1 MRRGLSILALCLVLY
16 TAVLTL
22 SSFAICEAS
31 AVIDTL
37 GEWATQGHSAHVRIE
52 PCATTPET
60 LCGIKWQDRLT
71 PAWKCIGSGCHLNR
85 PIRLLIESAG
95 FHIAQIETGYMK
107 GPKPMT
113 FMHEGRAQLPRELL

>member
-31 AVIDTL
+31 EVIDTL

-60 LCGIKWQDRLT
+60 LCGIVTWLWEPVDANGEPVRSQAASRG
-71 PAWKCIGSGCHLNR
+71 I
-85 PIRLLIESAG
+85 
-95 FHIAQIETGYMK
+95 Q
-107 GPKPMT
+107 
-113 FMHEGRAQLPRELL
+113 